1 MVQAGHHPGIDDRA
15 QIGRLVNHA
24 GHNIVIGHGLNFG
37 RGQPLLLPDD
47 KHDGVLVVDQGI
59 LHPPHG
65 GQVVQGPVLHA
76 QGLVVAGGVVEAVAA
91 LREVVQHVVLVQ
103 VVAAN
108 RVCPGEGEQV
118 VFVYGRHF
126 YLLVCK
132 NKLLLIF

>member
-1 MVQAGHHPGIDDRA
+1 MVQAGHHPGVDDRA
-15 QIGRLVNHA
+15 QVGRLVNHA
-24 GHNIVIGHGLNFG
+24 RHYVVIGHCFNFG

-59 LHPPHG
+59 FHPPHG

-103 VVAAN
+103 MVAAN
-108 RVCPGEGEQV
+108 GVRPGKGEQV
-118 VFVYGRHF
+118 VFVYGGHF
-126 YLLVCK
+126 YFLVYK
-132 NKLLLIF
+132 NKLLNL